1 MCIKAHN
8 SEYISTGVGLM
19 RVIVFIGLFSF
30 YTNAEEPQ
38 LQVVTEEWVPYN
50 FTNNKGEIDGRATK
64 KVREILADASISYDI
79 QSYPWARS
87 MKLAQTDR
95 NTMIYSIYRT
105 PEREKLFQWACPL
118 LQPVKEY
125 LFKLK
130 IRKDIN
136 LKTLDDAKQYLVS
149 VVRGS
154 VSNEFLIKNGFEN
167 GTNIDITADPS
178 SSPRK
183 LLAGYTDLIMT
194 TEYTAFESLK
204 ALNVAF
210 DKIEIALEVTNTNNN
225 KACVAFSHTTDKVLV
240 DKVRAAL
247 KRHNLRHI
255 GP

>member
-1 MCIKAHN
+1 MSI
-8 SEYISTGVGLM
+8 GVML
-19 RVIVFIGLFSF
+19 RIVLIGLCCFF
-30 YTNAEEPQ
+30 ANANEVQ

-50 FTNNKGEIDGRATK
+50 FTNAKGEIDGRATH
-64 KVREILADASISYDI
+64 KVREILADANISYEI
-79 QSYPWARS
+79 RSYPWARS
-87 MKLAQTDR
+87 MKLAKTKK

-105 PEREKLFQWACPL
+105 PEREPSFLWACPL

-130 IRKDIN
+130 TRKDIQLN
-136 LKTLDDAKQYLVS
+136 SLDDAKKHLIS

-167 GTNIDITADPS
+167 GKNIDITADPS

-194 TEYTAFESLK
+194 TEYTAFESMKKLG
-204 ALNVAF
+204 VSF
-210 DKIEIALEVTNTNNN
+210 DQIEIALEVTNTNNN
-225 KACVAFSHTTDKVLV
+225 RACLAFSPSSDMELV
-240 DKVRAAL
+240 EQVRAAL
-247 KRHNLRHI
+247 ARHNLRSI

>member
-1 MCIKAHN
+1 
-8 SEYISTGVGLM
+8 M
-19 RVIVFIGLFSF
+19 RVTLLIGLCCFF
-30 YTNAEEPQ
+30 THADEPQ

-50 FTNNKGEIDGRATK
+50 FTNNDGEIDGRATK
-64 KVREILADASISYDI
+64 KIREVLADAGISYDI

-130 IRKDIN
+130 TRKDIS
-136 LKTLDDAKQYLVS
+136 LTSLDDAKQYLVS

-204 ALNVAF
+204 ALDVPFN
-210 DKIEIALEVTNTNNN
+210 KIEIALEVTNTNNN
-225 KACVAFSHTTDKVLV
+225 KACVAFSHNTDRDLV
-240 DKVRAAL
+240 EKVRAAL
-247 KRHNLRHI
+247 KRHNLRYV